1 MGKLNL
7 SLSLNVIYFIIL
19 IILFVVYYM
28 YNQPLISNLYNT
40 LGGKIILVIIIFFAC
55 TINLVT
61 GLIVLLIII
70 FAKPIFLKEGL
81 ENPSVDVAVA
91 VDPRLINPDSK
102 GTDYSI
108 DKESLKTSI
117 MPKSSHTLPVSHE
130 SNSSENVEAFT
141 NSKSLLNA
149 NNF

>member
-1 MGKLNL
+1 MIHIGSENKINL
-7 SLSLNVIYFIIL
+7 ITYNSF
-19 IILFVVYYM
+19 ILFIFIQFGRAIIY
-28 YNQPLISNLYNT
+28 
-40 LGGKIILVIIIFFAC
+40 KIIWPSKIYSRLLLRVWKGCQNFKKKELWQI
-55 TINLVT
+55 TN
-61 GLIVLLIII
+61 LIII

-141 NSKSLLNA
+141 NSKTLLNA

>member
-1 MGKLNL
+1 MGKLDL
-7 SLSLNVIYFIIL
+7 ELSLNVIYFILL
-19 IILFVVYYM
+19 IILFIVYYM
-28 YNQPLISNLYNT
+28 YNPPLISKLYNT

-70 FAKPIFLKEGL
+70 FAKPILLKEGL
-81 ENPSVDVAVA
+81 ETSGVQGEP
-91 VDPRLINPDSK
+91 LFINPDSK
-102 GTDYSI
+102 ETDYSI

-117 MPKSSHTLPVSHE
+117 MPKSSNTLPVSHQ
-130 SNSSENVEAFT
+130 SYSTENVEAFT